1 MGETP
6 GVYIHIPFCASR
18 CDYCDFYTV
27 TRRGDLFEPYT
38 EAVCRAVA
46 TAPLEAGREVGS
58 VYFGG
63 GTPALLGPKRLGK
76 MLAAVA
82 KRWVLAPD
90 AEITLEANPGAVTG
104 AALRGFR
111 EAGFNRL
118 SLGVQSGADG
128 RLRDLGRIHTAGGA
142 AETVR
147 LAREAGFENLTL
159 DLMLGLPGQ
168 GVEEGLFSAEFI
180 LGLAPEHISCYLLQ
194 LEEGTRYAAR
204 YREEEL
210 DEESQR
216 AVYLT
221 VCDRLEAAGYRQYE
235 ISNFAKPGYESR
247 HNLRYWTGAEYLGI
261 GPSAAGYLGGE
272 RYSFPRDLE
281 GFVTAADPWSLPVD
295 EGPGGGEEETVMLRL
310 RLADGVDTACCPGI
324 PGLLDRGRRLAE
336 QGLAVVEGSRVRL
349 TREGFLVSNGAIE
362 YLLWEV

>member
-63 GTPALLGPKRLGK
+63 WTPALLGPKRLGK

-82 KRWVLAPD
+82 KRWVLAPE

-168 GVEEGLFSAEFI
+168 GVEEGLLSAEFI

-216 AVYLT
+216 AVYLA
-221 VCDRLEAAGYRQYE
+221 VCDRL
-235 ISNFAKPGYESR
+235 
-247 HNLRYWTGAEYLGI
+247 
-261 GPSAAGYLGGE
+261 
-272 RYSFPRDLE
+272 
-281 GFVTAADPWSLPVD
+281 
-295 EGPGGGEEETVMLRL
+295 
-310 RLADGVDTACCPGI
+310 
-324 PGLLDRGRRLAE
+324 
-336 QGLAVVEGSRVRL
+336 
-349 TREGFLVSNGAIE
+349 
-362 YLLWEV
+362 

>member
-82 KRWVLAPD
+82 KRWALAPD

-118 SLGVQSGADG
+118 SLGVQSGVDG

-216 AVYLT
+216 AVYLA

-235 ISNFAKPGYESR
+235 ISNFARPGYESR

-261 GPSAAGYLGGE
+261 GPSAAGYLRGE

-281 GFVTAADPWSLPVD
+281 GFVTAADPWSLPMD
-295 EGPGGGEEETVMLRL
+295 EGPGGSEAETVMLRL

>member
-1 MGETP
+1 MCRLRGRGGCGILTVAKGGFFMGETP

-82 KRWVLAPD
+82 KRWVVAPD

-104 AALRGFR
+104 AGLRGFR

-118 SLGVQSGADG
+118 SLGVQSGVDG

-168 GVEEGLFSAEFI
+168 GVEEGLFPPNSSS
-180 LGLAPEHISCYLLQ
+180 GLRRSTSPAICSSSRRAP
-194 LEEGTRYAAR
+194 GMPPAT
-204 YREEEL
+204 
-210 DEESQR
+210 
-216 AVYLT
+216 
-221 VCDRLEAAGYRQYE
+221 
-235 ISNFAKPGYESR
+235 
-247 HNLRYWTGAEYLGI
+247 
-261 GPSAAGYLGGE
+261 
-272 RYSFPRDLE
+272 
-281 GFVTAADPWSLPVD
+281 
-295 EGPGGGEEETVMLRL
+295 
-310 RLADGVDTACCPGI
+310 
-324 PGLLDRGRRLAE
+324 GRR
-336 QGLAVVEGSRVRL
+336 SW
-349 TREGFLVSNGAIE
+349 TRRASGRCI
-362 YLLWEV
+362 

>member
-118 SLGVQSGADG
+118 SLGVQSGVDG

-168 GVEEGLFSAEFI
+168 GGGGRAALRRIHPRACAGAHLLLSA
-180 LGLAPEHISCYLLQ
+180 P
-194 LEEGTRYAAR
+194 AR
-204 YREEEL
+204 GGHP
-210 DEESQR
+210 
-216 AVYLT
+216 
-221 VCDRLEAAGYRQYE
+221 VCRPL
-235 ISNFAKPGYESR
+235 
-247 HNLRYWTGAEYLGI
+247 
-261 GPSAAGYLGGE
+261 
-272 RYSFPRDLE
+272 
-281 GFVTAADPWSLPVD
+281 
-295 EGPGGGEEETVMLRL
+295 PGGGAGRGEP
-310 RLADGVDTACCPGI
+310 AGGVSG
-324 PGLLDRGRRLAE
+324 G
-336 QGLAVVEGSRVRL
+336 V
-349 TREGFLVSNGAIE
+349 
-362 YLLWEV
+362 